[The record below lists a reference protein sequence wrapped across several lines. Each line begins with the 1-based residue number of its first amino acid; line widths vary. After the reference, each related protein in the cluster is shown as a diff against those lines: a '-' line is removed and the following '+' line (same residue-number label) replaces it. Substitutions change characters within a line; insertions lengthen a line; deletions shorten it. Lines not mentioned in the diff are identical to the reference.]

1 MEVMSNSYFRIKS
14 KFLFLTFCI
23 FFPLFSI
30 CQVDTTGKVR
40 YTLAYLFKNGLYVTF
55 DKVLL
60 NDPMPFERIISGNK
74 NNDNW
79 LDLALKTDKIIF
91 LDDFG
96 VQQTLNTKD
105 VWGYCNNGSLF
116 VNWSNEFYRIP
127 YIGRISHYVA
137 TQTVRNDYF
146 ADPYYGYTPGMY
158 PSYETSKVIQNI
170 IDFESGKSFPFTLET
185 VQAFLMK
192 DVKLFEEFNQLKKN
206 KKKQMMFMYIRRFND
221 RNPLYLPQ

>member
-1 MEVMSNSYFRIKS
+1 MSNYCLWIKS
-14 KFLFLTFCI
+14 KFFILSFFILFPFVC
-23 FFPLFSI
+23 S
-30 CQVDTTGKVR
+30 CQIDTIGKVR
-40 YTLAYLFKNGLYVTF
+40 YSPAYLFKNGLYVSF
-55 DKVLL
+55 NQVLL
-60 NDPMPFERIISGNK
+60 NNPMPFERIISGNK
-74 NNDNW
+74 SKDNW
-79 LDLALKTDKIIF
+79 LDLALKTDKVIY

-96 VQQTLNTKD
+96 VQQTINTSD

-146 ADPYYGYTPGMY
+146 ADPYYGYYPGMN
-158 PSYETSKVIQNI
+158 PAYETNKIIQNI
-170 IDFESGKSFPFTLET
+170 IDFESGKSYPFTLET

-192 DVKLFEEFNQLKKN
+192 DTQLFEEFNQLKKN

-221 RNPLYLPQ
+221 RNPLYLPE